1 MLPLFFV
8 GARMRLKKP
17 RRTGPYKVRTR
28 APKKPVSRPRSNMR
42 KNYNNVLKEVRHTLK
57 TQAQDYVMD
66 QLKQKATPENFQ
78 RFLKLFNETNLNSAV
93 KRKTRIATDHTAP
106 ASQVMPFGTALA
118 TKVAMKLMGRQILHT
133 YVDDEPGE
141 MKKFGGESRS
151 EIAGREVVNYA
162 LQYKFSGAVEKD
174 LQIHKQMTDHSP
186 IQLTRWELG
195 DRAVSFFTSSLNA
208 KSVLQWESDPSSSS
222 TAWELPNYTYP
233 LKYPMSWGVVDDE
246 FLVTCDTSVPAYSG
260 IQGLGGTNQVASGD
274 FTYNYPVVSRHADYQ
289 FFNSNAYNE
298 LRLKI
303 YLVRPKSGADDAFI
317 DSQPARAWFSPT
329 SNLDT
334 QSTGSMNAKY
344 KYLPTTA
351 PASELFPSITGTS
364 LSWLQETPI
373 NLNAYPSLSKNF
385 SATWDIV
392 DVSTCTLCPYGSLN
406 ISMEAMATKMLTA
419 RDVIN
424 QKEQRTTKVVS
435 RHMPFALMVEFQGQ
449 NGLMVPYIQSGQNVV
464 EGNPQLIDAVPSKLR
479 FMHRKYAKVAYKNFN
494 AGAGVWDGSAS
505 LAVATAG
512 IGGKNVSTSLP
523 ERNVLPYDL
532 MITKGDNPE
541 AGDFYIPIYTDQIQV
556 EAQPAAA
563 RQEL

>member
-8 GARMRLKKP
+8 GARMRLNKP
-17 RRTGPYKVRTR
+17 RRSAPYKVRTR
-28 APKKPVSRPRSNMR
+28 APKRAPRSRTNLR
-42 KNYNNVLKEVRHTLK
+42 KNYNNVLKEVRSTLK
-57 TQAQDYVMD
+57 KQAQEYVMD
-66 QLKQKATPENFQ
+66 QLKQQATPENFA
-78 RFLKLFNETNLNSAV
+78 RFLKLFNQTNLNSAV
-93 KRKTRIATDHTAP
+93 KRKSRVATDQTAP

-118 TKVAMKLMGRQILHT
+118 TKVVMKLMGRQILHT

-174 LQIHKQMTDHSP
+174 LQVRKQMTDHSP
-186 IQLTRWELG
+186 IQLTRWELN

-208 KSVLQWESDPSSSS
+208 KSVLQWESDPTSSG
-222 TAWELPNYTYP
+222 TDWDLPDYTYP
-233 LKYPMSWGVVDDE
+233 LRYPMSWGVRDDE
-246 FLVTCDTSVPAYSG
+246 YLVTCDTSLPAYVG
-260 IQGLGGTNQVASGD
+260 TQGLGGTGQVASGD

-303 YLVRPKSGADDAFI
+303 YLVRPKSGADLAFI
-317 DSQPARAWFSPT
+317 DSQPAQAWFAPT
-329 SNLDT
+329 DNLDS
-334 QSTGSMNAKY
+334 QPTGSMNAKY
-344 KYLPTTA
+344 KYEPTTA
-351 PASELFPSITGTS
+351 PASELFTSISGTT
-364 LSWLQETPI
+364 LEWLQETPI

-424 QKEQRTTKVVS
+424 QKEGRTTKVVS

-449 NGLMVPYIQSGQNVV
+449 NGLMVPYVASGQNVV

-479 FMHRKYAKVAYKNFN
+479 FMHRKYAKVAYNNFN

-505 LAVATAG
+505 LAVQTAG
-512 IGGKNVSTSLP
+512 IGGKNTSTSLP

-532 MITKGDNPE
+532 MITKGEDAEP
-541 AGDFYIPIYTDQIQV
+541 GDFYIPIYTDQVQV
-556 EAQPAAA
+556 EAQPAGV